1 MYHNARIMADLE
13 SGPFFYLSKVESA
26 HEARLWDQIFTW
38 TENQLGLKFGMLC
51 TLDVEIIYYSKSN
64 CNISAGTVKSCVL
77 IENILA
83 TFEMESILYELRHH
97 CIGLNC
103 GIWDYSASIISLF
116 GKRDT
121 FFFLFLFELRFLV
134 LVYRSSSRICYI

>member
-1 MYHNARIMADLE
+1 MFIVLH
-13 SGPFFYLSKVESA
+13 
-26 HEARLWDQIFTW
+26 T
-38 TENQLGLKFGMLC
+38 
-51 TLDVEIIYYSKSN
+51 
-64 CNISAGTVKSCVL
+64 GTIKSCVL

-116 GKRDT
+116 GIHFYFISWEILQVKI
-121 FFFLFLFELRFLV
+121 FV
-134 LVYRSSSRICYI
+134 

>member
-1 MYHNARIMADLE
+1 MGPDLHVDGKPIRAE
-13 SGPFFYLSKVESA
+13 VWYY
-26 HEARLWDQIFTW
+26 
-38 TENQLGLKFGMLC
+38 GLDIRNLIAQKYFILHS
-51 TLDVEIIYYSKSN
+51 T
-64 CNISAGTVKSCVL
+64 GTIKSCVL

-116 GKRDT
+116 GKSL
-121 FFFLFLFELRFLV
+121 LFGKTVLRKNE
-134 LVYRSSSRICYI
+134 

>member
-1 MYHNARIMADLE
+1 MGPDLHVD
-13 SGPFFYLSKVESA
+13 GKPT
-26 HEARLWDQIFTW
+26 R
-38 TENQLGLKFGMLC
+38 
-51 TLDVEIIYYSKSN
+51 VEIWYAVYSEILNNST
-64 CNISAGTVKSCVL
+64 CDATSVVGTVKSCVL

-116 GKRDT
+116 GRKT
-121 FFFLFLFELRFLV
+121 LFFF
-134 LVYRSSSRICYI
+134 

>member
-1 MYHNARIMADLE
+1 MFIVLH
-13 SGPFFYLSKVESA
+13 
-26 HEARLWDQIFTW
+26 T
-38 TENQLGLKFGMLC
+38 
-51 TLDVEIIYYSKSN
+51 
-64 CNISAGTVKSCVL
+64 GTIKSCVL

-116 GKRDT
+116 GIHFAIVFDQ
-121 FFFLFLFELRFLV
+121 LGNFEN
-134 LVYRSSSRICYI
+134 